1 MSNGAQNRKL
11 GVVSFNNEVT
21 VYGDGGQD
29 PMTIAG
35 DKLYDQ
41 EFLLT
46 NGAKQGQERMK
57 LTVKDSAKELQK
69 KIMEMEETGPT
80 ALGPAV
86 ATSIAMAAA
95 SGVQGS
101 QVVIC
106 TDGLANVGLG
116 SFDEAVTDD
125 DFAKIEKFYTTLG
138 DFAKEKGITI
148 NIISIIG
155 DDCNLDALSKLAEM
169 TNGEV
174 ERVNP
179 VDLTNNFANILS

>member
-1 MSNGAQNRKL
+1 MSNGASNRKI

-35 DKLYDQ
+35 DKLMDQ
-41 EFLLT
+41 EFLMT

-69 KIMEMEETGPT
+69 RIMSMEETGPT

-95 SGVQGS
+95 TGV
-101 QVVIC
+101 
-106 TDGLANVGLG
+106 
-116 SFDEAVTDD
+116 
-125 DFAKIEKFYTTLG
+125 
-138 DFAKEKGITI
+138 
-148 NIISIIG
+148 
-155 DDCNLDALSKLAEM
+155 
-169 TNGEV
+169 
-174 ERVNP
+174 
-179 VDLTNNFANILS
+179 